1 MKAIVTGAT
10 GFVGSSVA
18 RMLLQKGY
26 EVGILARE
34 KSNLANIE
42 GLDVKIH
49 IGDLRDPVCLKE
61 AFKGYDF
68 LFHVAADYRLWVP
81 RPEEIYQNNV
91 EGTKNAMEAA
101 RDAGIKRVVYT
112 SSVAT
117 LGLKKDGTPAD
128 EETPVSL
135 SDMIGHYKR
144 SKFLAEELVRTMV
157 NDGKIDAVIVNPSTP
172 VGPRDIKPTP
182 TGKMILEAAKGKMP
196 AYVDTGLNIVHVDD
210 VAIGHLLALEKG
222 NSGRRYILGGQNMTL
237 RQILEEIAVITGNTP
252 PRIRLP
258 HNLILPVAYMFEAVS
273 KITGKEP
280 LATVDGVKLAKKKMF
295 FTSKRAEKEL
305 GYSHRPASLAIR
317 DAVKWFKDNGFLNS

>member
-10 GFVGSSVA
+10 GFVGSSVT

-34 KSNLANIE
+34 KSNLTNIE

-49 IGDLRDPVCLKE
+49 LGDLRDPASLKK
-61 AFKGYDF
+61 AFEGYDF

-81 RPEEIYQNNV
+81 KPEEIYQNNV

-101 RDAGIKRVVYT
+101 LYAGIKRVVYT

-128 EETPVSL
+128 EETPVSI

-144 SKFLAEELVRTMV
+144 SKFLAEEHVRTMV
-157 NDGKIDAVIVNPSTP
+157 NEGKIDAVIVNPSTP

-222 NSGRRYILGGQNMTL
+222 KSGRRYILGGQNMTL
-237 RQILEEIAVITGNTP
+237 RQILEEIAEITGNP
-252 PRIRLP
+252 PPGIRLP
-258 HNLILPVAYMFEAVS
+258 HNLILPVAYLFEAIS
-273 KITGKEP
+273 RITRKEP

-295 FTSKRAEKEL
+295 FTSKRAVKEL
-305 GYSHRPASLAIR
+305 GYSHRHASLAIR
-317 DAVKWFKDNGFLNS
+317 DAVQWFKDNGFLSG

>member
-258 HNLILPVAYMFEAVS
+258 HNLILPLAYLFEAVS

>member
-26 EVGILARE
+26 KVGILARE

-237 RQILEEIAVITGNTP
+237 RQILEEIAAITGNTP